1 MMYSLAVALVF
12 VVAIIAPVFITM
24 RTRAAKD

>member
-1 MMYSLAVALVF
+1 MLRNLVFSLLF
-12 VVAIIAPVFITM
+12 VVAVIAPVFMTM